1 MLDHN
6 MDETTRVLTEMGY
19 RVSDVGWGGISYDPS
34 RGHTV
39 VTTTT
44 TTPATPAPAT
54 TWREMCEQ
62 STHAARVDLN
72 ERIIRPS
79 RRGCH
84 RALDDLQ
91 RACQS
96 IATELGYDDADKL
109 LRGRKYPEISGSLRD
124 AVSCIRHAAERLSM
138 LEARIKY

>member
-1 MLDHN
+1 
-6 MDETTRVLTEMGY
+6 MDETKQVLTEMGY
-19 RVSDVGWGGISYDPS
+19 RVSDVGWVSISYDPT
-34 RGHTV
+34 RDHTV

-44 TTPATPAPAT
+44 TTPATPNTTAT

-84 RALDDLQ
+84 RALDDLH
-91 RACQS
+91 RAMEV
-96 IATELGYDDADKL
+96 IATELGYDDEDAL
-109 LRGRKYPEISGSLRD
+109 LRGRKYPEVSRGLSD
-124 AVSCIRHAAERLSM
+124 AVSCIRHAAERLST
-138 LEARIKY
+138 LEARLK

>member
-19 RVSDVGWGGISYDPS
+19 RVSDVGWGSISYDPAL
-34 RGHTV
+34 GHTV

-44 TTPATPAPAT
+44 TTPATTPAT

-84 RALDDLQ
+84 RALDDLH
-91 RACQS
+91 RAMEV
-96 IATELGYDDADKL
+96 IATELGYDDEAAL
-109 LRGRKYPEISGSLRD
+109 LRGRKYPEVSRNLND
-124 AVSCIRHAAERLSM
+124 AVSCIRHAVERLST